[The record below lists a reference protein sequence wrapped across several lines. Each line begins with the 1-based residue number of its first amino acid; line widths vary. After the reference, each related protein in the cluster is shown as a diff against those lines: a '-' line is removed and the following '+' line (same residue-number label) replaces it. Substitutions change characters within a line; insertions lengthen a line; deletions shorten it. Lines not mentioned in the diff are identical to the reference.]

1 MDVLV
6 AEEELLQSPEE
17 YTRSAAVQRQIV
29 LLHNV
34 ERAVRITDGNGQPR
48 AVTAAAAGGGGI
60 LPQLRRDG
68 QHHSAGTEMERPEP
82 CTDDWI
88 EVWAR
93 LPGEAAPIEY
103 DQKLGRI
110 L

>member
-1 MDVLV
+1 MERGGRMDVLV

-17 YTRSAAVQRQIV
+17 YTRSAAVQRRIV

-68 QHHSAGTEMERPEP
+68 QHHSAGTEMKRPEP
-82 CTDDWI
+82 FTI
-88 EVWAR
+88 R
-93 LPGEAAPIEY
+93 YG
-103 DQKLGRI
+103 
-110 L
+110 